1 MKLNWI
7 QNFFPKVFLFFFFF
21 LNFKMK
27 YKNLSEEEVDLIDE
41 SFVFC

>member
-7 QNFFPKVFLFFFFF
+7 QNFFPKVFFFF

>member
-7 QNFFPKVFLFFFFF
+7 QNFFPKVIFFFFF
-21 LNFKMK
+21 NFKMK
-27 YKNLSEEEVDLIDE
+27 YKNLSEEVDLIDE

>member
-7 QNFFPKVFLFFFFF
+7 QNFFPKVFFFFF

>member
-7 QNFFPKVFLFFFFF
+7 QKFFFVFKKV
-21 LNFKMK
+21 KMK
-27 YKNLSEEEVDLIDE
+27 YKNLSEEEIDLIDE

>member
-7 QNFFPKVFLFFFFF
+7 QNFSKSFFF

>member
-7 QNFFPKVFLFFFFF
+7 QNFFPKVFFFF
-21 LNFKMK
+21 NFKMK

>member
-7 QNFFPKVFLFFFFF
+7 QNFFPKVCFFF